1 MPFGLDAVYK
11 SVRIGSHPAMA
22 FVLALDQ
29 GTTSSRAIIFDHSG
43 GIRAS
48 AQKEFQQIFPRAGW
62 VEHNPLEIWSSQLGV
77 ARAVL
82 ADASLQARDF
92 CAIGITNQR
101 ETTVLWD
108 RRTGEPVHNAIV
120 WQDRRTAEFCD
131 QLKRAGHEE
140 VIQNKT
146 GLVIDAY
153 FSGSKLRWLLD
164 NVPGARVR
172 AEGGELAF
180 GTIDSWL
187 LWNLTGGKLHVT
199 DPSNA
204 SRTMLYNIHTN
215 RWDDELLKIV
225 GVPAE
230 VLPQVR
236 SSSELYGETATGLF
250 DAPVVIGGAAGDQ
263 QAALFGQCCF
273 SRGLAKNTYGTG
285 CFMLMNIGEEPTPSK
300 HQLITT
306 VAWKSRGRTEFALEG
321 SVFIGGAV
329 VQWLRDGLGLVKSS
343 AEIESLASSVP
354 DAGGVYVV
362 PAFAGLGAPHWD
374 QYARGT
380 ITGLTRGTTAAHL
393 ARAALEG
400 IAFQVAD
407 VLDVMKQDSGIVLN
421 ELRVDGGA
429 SANNLLMQ
437 FQADLLGVPVVRPRV
452 LETTALGAA
461 SLAGLAAGFW
471 KNHTELEQAWQADR
485 TFAPAKSA
493 DEIAYRRSRWAEAL
507 NRARDWE
514 KNAKG

>member
-1 MPFGLDAVYK
+1 ME
-11 SVRIGSHPAMA
+11 

-43 GIRAS
+43 AIRATV
-48 AQKEFQQIFPRAGW
+48 QKEFQQIFPRAGW
-62 VEHNPLEIWSSQLGV
+62 VEHDPREIWSSQLEV

-82 ADASLQARDF
+82 AKAGLKAGDIS
-92 CAIGITNQR
+92 AIGITNQR
-101 ETTVLWD
+101 ETTLLWD
-108 RRTGEPVHNAIV
+108 KRTGEPVHNAIV
-120 WQDRRTAEFCD
+120 WQDRRTAGFCD
-131 QLKRAGHEE
+131 ELKRAGQEE
-140 VIQNKT
+140 VIQRKA

-164 NVPGARVR
+164 NVPDARGR
-172 AEGGELAF
+172 AGRGELAF
-180 GTIDSWL
+180 GTVDSWL

-204 SRTMLYNIHTN
+204 SRTMLYNIHTAT
-215 RWDDELLKIV
+215 WDQELLKLLEI
-225 GVPAE
+225 PAE
-230 VLPQVR
+230 VLPEVR
-236 SSSELYGETATGLF
+236 SSSEVYGTTAAGLF
-250 DAPVVIGGAAGDQ
+250 DAPMPIAGVAGDQ
-263 QAALFGQCCF
+263 QAALFGQSCF

-285 CFMLMNIGEEPTPSK
+285 CFVLMNLGERPTPSR
-300 HQLITT
+300 HRLITT
-306 VAWKSRGRTEFALEG
+306 VAWKAGGRTEFALEG

-343 AEIESLASSVP
+343 AEIESLAASVP
-354 DAGGVYVV
+354 DSGGVYLV

-380 ITGLTRGTTAAHL
+380 ITGLTRGTSAAHL

-400 IAFQVAD
+400 IAFQVTD
-407 VLDVMKQDSGIVLN
+407 VLEVMKQDSGIVLN

-437 FQADLLGVPVVRPRV
+437 FQADLLGVPVVRPKV

-461 SLAGLAAGFW
+461 GLAGLATGFW
-471 KNHTELEQAWQADR
+471 KHRTELQQAGQVDR

-493 DEIAYRRSRWAEAL
+493 DEMAFRRSRWAEAL
-507 NRARDWE
+507 NRAREWE
-514 KNAKG
+514 GEEKAKGKG